1 MAEQVFFLSLG
12 SNLFQT
18 SDCRAPETSHY
29 SKTEPF
35 LARHNTTMK
44 TEKCSV
50 TEQINTTQNSWFR
63 EAAVAS
69 WPICFGY
76 IPIGLAMG
84 VLASQANIPFWA
96 VTMMSVL
103 VFAGSAQFIC
113 VAMLAAG
120 ASIWPIILT
129 TFVVNLRHFLM
140 SSAVAIYLGGLGK
153 AFLSIFAYGITDETF
168 AVNMTRFRKG
178 DWDPL
183 RAVALNQF
191 SNAAWVLSTT
201 AGAFLGEFIPQGA
214 FGTDYALT
222 AMFLALL
229 LFQLNDLVTFVTGIL
244 ALVIGTAWYLLIPG
258 DSYIIAASI
267 AAATIGYFFKRWR
280 ETKR

>member
-1 MAEQVFFLSLG
+1 MKAQNKSATK
-12 SNLFQT
+12 QT
-18 SDCRAPETSHY
+18 D
-29 SKTEPF
+29 
-35 LARHNTTMK
+35 
-44 TEKCSV
+44 SV
-50 TEQINTTQNSWFR
+50 RNPWFR
-63 EAAVAS
+63 EGAMAS

-84 VLASQANIPFWA
+84 VLASQADIPVWA

-120 ASIWPIILT
+120 ASSWSIIFT

-140 SSAVAIYLGGLGK
+140 SSAVAVHLSGLHK
-153 AFLSIFAYGITDETF
+153 SFLSMFAYGITDETF
-168 AVNMTRFRKG
+168 AVNMTHFRKG
-178 DWDPL
+178 NWDPL
-183 RAVALNQF
+183 RAITLNQF

-201 AGAFLGEFIPQGA
+201 VGAFLGEFIPHGA

-229 LFQLNDLVTFVTGIL
+229 LFQLNDLVAVVTGIL
-244 ALVIGTAWYLLIPG
+244 AVIIATTWYLLVPG
-258 DSYIIAASI
+258 DSYIIVASITAAS
-267 AAATIGYFFKRWR
+267 IGYFFKRYR
-280 ETKR
+280 ENKR